1 MKPLITVI
9 VPVYNVEG
17 YLNRCVESIANQS
30 YRNLE
35 IILVDDGSRDGCPG
49 LCDTWV
55 KSDSR
60 IKVIHKKN
68 GGVSS
73 ARNAGLDIACG
84 EYIAF
89 VDADDYISP
98 NMLEKLLNGA
108 ILNNCDISICRV
120 SSDESAPNEQAKVY
134 ENDVLSLYL
143 SDSLCRPSVFA
154 KLYSR
159 QVIQGLRFDP
169 SIKIGEDYIFNF
181 YAFKNA
187 RRVVVLEER
196 LYYYELRENSA
207 VHTLNKEMLDRWKN
221 TKSVLESGLLTD
233 KQYSVLLCKYSGEL
247 FCIARE
253 ILKTKNKAL
262 INSHFGEITDEIKKY
277 SNDFTALNI
286 SRANRMGILLL
297 KISPN
302 LFKMFF
308 MLYFSFNTMR
318 TK

>member
-17 YLNRCVESIANQS
+17 YLNRCVESIANQT

-89 VDADDYISP
+89 VDADDYIIS
-98 NMLEKLLNGA
+98 NMLEKLINGA
-108 ILNNCDISICRV
+108 VLNNCDISICRV

-187 RRVVVLEER
+187 RRVVMLEER

-253 ILKTKNKAL
+253 ILKTKNKTL

-297 KISPN
+297 KISPK
-302 LFKMFF
+302 LFKIFF
-308 MLYFSFNTMR
+308 TLYFSFNTVR
-318 TK
+318 KK

>member
-35 IILVDDGSRDGCPG
+35 IILVDDGSRDGCPD
-49 LCDTWV
+49 LCDTWG

-84 EYIAF
+84 EYVAF

-108 ILNNCDISICRV
+108 TLNNCDISICRV
-120 SSDESAPNEQAKVY
+120 SSDKSAQNEQAKVY

-159 QVIQGLRFDP
+159 QVIQGLRFDS

-207 VHTLNKEMLDRWKN
+207 VHTLKKEMLNRWKN
-221 TKSVLESGLLTD
+221 TKSILESGLLTD
-233 KQYSVLLCKYSGEL
+233 KQYSALLCKYSGEL

-253 ILKTKNKAL
+253 VLKTKDKAL

>member
-49 LCDTWV
+49 LCDTWG

-98 NMLEKLLNGA
+98 NMLEKLVNGA
-108 ILNNCDISICRV
+108 TLNNCDISICRV

-143 SDSLCRPSVFA
+143 SDSLCEPSTPA

-159 QVIQGLRFDP
+159 QVIQGLRFDS

-187 RRVVVLEER
+187 HRVVVLEER

-253 ILKTKNKAL
+253 VLKTKNKAL

-297 KISPN
+297 KISPK
-302 LFKMFF
+302 LFKIFF

>member
-49 LCDTWV
+49 LCDNWG

-98 NMLEKLLNGA
+98 NMLEKLVNGA
-108 ILNNCDISICRV
+108 TLNNCDISICRV
-120 SSDESAPNEQAKVY
+120 SSDGSAPNEQAKVY

-159 QVIQGLRFDP
+159 QVIQDLRFDT

-187 RRVVVLEER
+187 HRVVVLEER

-253 ILKTKNKAL
+253 VLKTKNKAL

-277 SNDFTALNI
+277 SNDFKALNI
-286 SRANRMGILLL
+286 SMANRMGILLL
-297 KISPN
+297 KISPK
-302 LFKMFF
+302 LFKIFF

>member
-49 LCDTWV
+49 LCDTWG

-89 VDADDYISP
+89 VDADDYISS
-98 NMLEKLLNGA
+98 NMLEKLVNGA
-108 ILNNCDISICRV
+108 TLNNCDISICRV
-120 SSDESAPNEQAKVY
+120 SSDENFPNEQAKVY

-143 SDSLCRPSVFA
+143 SDSLCEPSTPA

-159 QVIQGLRFDP
+159 QIIQGLRFDS

-187 RRVVVLEER
+187 HRVVVLEER

-253 ILKTKNKAL
+253 VLKTKNKAL

-297 KISPN
+297 KISPK
-302 LFKMFF
+302 LFKIFF

>member
-35 IILVDDGSRDGCPG
+35 IILVDDGSHDGCPG
-49 LCDTWV
+49 LCDTWG

-84 EYIAF
+84 EYVAF

-98 NMLEKLLNGA
+98 NMLEKLANGA
-108 ILNNCDISICRV
+108 TLNNCDISICRV
-120 SSDESAPNEQAKVY
+120 SSDKSAPNEQAKVY

-143 SDSLCRPSVFA
+143 SDSLCEPSTPA

-159 QVIQGLRFDP
+159 QIIQGLRFDS

-207 VHTLNKEMLDRWKN
+207 VHTLKKEMLNRWKN
-221 TKSVLESGLLTD
+221 TKSILESGLLTD
-233 KQYSVLLCKYSGEL
+233 KQYSALLYKYSGEL

-253 ILKTKNKAL
+253 I
-262 INSHFGEITDEIKKY
+262 
-277 SNDFTALNI
+277 
-286 SRANRMGILLL
+286 
-297 KISPN
+297 
-302 LFKMFF
+302 
-308 MLYFSFNTMR
+308 
-318 TK
+318 

>member
-35 IILVDDGSRDGCPG
+35 IILVDDGSHDGCPG
-49 LCDTWV
+49 LCDTWG

-89 VDADDYISP
+89 VDADDYISS
-98 NMLEKLLNGA
+98 NMLEKLANGA
-108 ILNNCDISICRV
+108 TLNNCDISICRV
-120 SSDESAPNEQAKVY
+120 SSDKSAPNEQAKVY

-143 SDSLCRPSVFA
+143 SDSLCEPSTPA

-159 QVIQGLRFDP
+159 QIIQGLRFDS

-207 VHTLNKEMLDRWKN
+207 VHTLKKEMLNRWKN
-221 TKSVLESGLLTD
+221 TKSILESGLLTD
-233 KQYSVLLCKYSGEL
+233 KQYSALLCKYSGEL

-262 INSHFGEITDEIKKY
+262 INSHFGEIADEIKKY

-297 KISPN
+297 KISPK
-302 LFKMFF
+302 LFKIFF
-308 MLYFSFNTMR
+308 MLYFSFNTVR